1 MGFLAV
7 GADMQEAT
15 RTKAT
20 LVTIL
25 SVEEEADL
33 WSRGGLSGG
42 CFGSGR
48 GLVPGANVQS
58 EDLWYSLRQ

>member
-1 MGFLAV
+1 
-7 GADMQEAT
+7 MQETT

-48 GLVPGANVQS
+48 GLVRCKCAVRGSMVFTKAIAAP
-58 EDLWYSLRQ
+58 W